1 MRVLKLNVTVDLL
14 IESTNLPNGAD
25 GETMEMSTL
34 VANKGEDNG
43 TQPPPPS
50 KAACHGPRP
59 LRSEVHKRFSTAAVL
74 LRVTAATR
82 ESKLSKQ

>member
-1 MRVLKLNVTVDLL
+1 MRVLKLNVTIDLL
-14 IESTNLPNGAD
+14 IESTNLPTGAD

-50 KAACHGPRP
+50 NFQGSVPRATASQI
-59 LRSEVHKRFSTAAVL
+59 RST
-74 LRVTAATR
+74 
-82 ESKLSKQ
+82 